1 MGSRRFRNH
10 SVTGPAFALADSAPV
25 FRPVWVMV
33 SLNSWRGLMGFGP
46 ATDWGE
52 LGGNSR
58 SRLIHGVGG
67 LSQVRSTFADR
78 WEFG

>member
-1 MGSRRFRNH
+1 VGIGRFRNRP
-10 SVTGPAFALADSAPV
+10 VAGPASVLIQVSPV
-25 FRPVWVMV
+25 QRPVRVMV
-33 SLNSWRGLMGFGP
+33 SLNSWRGLMRLGP

-67 LSQVRSTFADR
+67 LSQVRSAFADR